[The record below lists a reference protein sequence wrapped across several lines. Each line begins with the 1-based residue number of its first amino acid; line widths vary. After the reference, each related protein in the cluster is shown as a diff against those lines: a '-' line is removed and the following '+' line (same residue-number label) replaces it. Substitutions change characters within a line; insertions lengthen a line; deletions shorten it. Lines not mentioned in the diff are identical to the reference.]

1 MRMSEES
8 ALARRQARF
17 GWWTLLVSLTLGILI
32 EALHAFKVP
41 WLIDVQNETRR
52 FMWRLA
58 HAHGTLLGLLHIVFA
73 VTLARVPEWP
83 SRPRTVCAAC
93 LRGATILLP
102 GGFFLG
108 GLVVHDGDP
117 GLGILLVPPGALL
130 LLLAVFLAARASARW
145 S

>member
-1 MRMSEES
+1 MSPSEES

-17 GWWTLLVSLTLGILI
+17 GWWTLLAFLTLGILI
-32 EALHAFKVP
+32 EALHALKVP
-41 WLIDVQNETRR
+41 WLLDVQNETRR
-52 FMWRLA
+52 LMWRLA
-58 HAHGTLLGLLHIVFA
+58 HAHGTLLGLLHITLA
-73 VTLARVPEWP
+73 VTLARVPDWP

-130 LLLAVFLAARASARW
+130 LVVAVFLAARASSGW
-145 S
+145 K